1 MNHELLDYY
10 QKIKNDRIILVFK
23 GALSQDVLAELGGLV
38 RLRFASDSECMLMR
52 RLFAVLIEMAQNVL
66 HYSAE
71 REKLPFVD
79 REAGVGVIMV
89 RDVIDSYMVT
99 SGNLITQ
106 ESAVGLEAKC
116 HLVST
121 MNKEDLKQL
130 YISQRKKDPDPDSK
144 GAGLG
149 FIDIARKSSRPI
161 QYHFAPVDADHAFFS
176 LSATVDKVTPV
187 TE

>member
-10 QKIKNDRIILVFK
+10 QEIKDNRIILVFK

-38 RLRFASDSECMLMR
+38 RLRFASESETMIMR

-89 RDVIDSYMVT
+89 RDGIDSFMVT

-116 HLVST
+116 QLVST

-130 YISQRKKDPDPDSK
+130 YLAQRKKDPDPESK

-161 QYHFAPVDADHAFFS
+161 QYNFAPVDADHAFFA
-176 LSATVDKVTPV
+176 LTATLDKTATA